1 MTQKILNKITEE
13 TTLEKILKY
22 SQTEKILV
30 KYKLPCLGC
39 PMAVYEMGILKI
51 GQVAKTYNIDLKN
64 LLKELNAVIGVKK
77 HS

>member
-1 MTQKILNKITEE
+1 MTKKTQKKITSE

-22 SQTEKILV
+22 SQAEKILV

-39 PMAVYEMGILKI
+39 PMAVYEMGILKV
-51 GQVAKTYNIDLKN
+51 GQVAKMYNIDLKN
-64 LLKELNAVIGVKK
+64 LLKELNAVIGSKK

>member
-1 MTQKILNKITEE
+1 MTKKTPDRITKE

-51 GQVAKTYNIDLKN
+51 GQVAKMYNIDLKN
-64 LLKELNAVIGVKK
+64 LLKELNAVIDSKK
-77 HS
+77 RS

>member
-1 MTQKILNKITEE
+1 MTKKIQKKITSE

-39 PMAVYEMGILKI
+39 PMAVYEMGTLKI
-51 GQVAKTYNIDLKN
+51 GQAAKMYNIDLKN
-64 LLKELNAVIGVKK
+64 LLKELNAVIGSKK

>member
-1 MTQKILNKITEE
+1 MTKKTPNKITKE
-13 TTLEKILKY
+13 TTLAEILKY

-30 KYKLPCLGC
+30 KYNLPCLGC

-51 GQVAKTYNIDLKN
+51 GQVAKMYNIDLKN
-64 LLKELNAVIGVKK
+64 LLEELNAVIGSKK